1 MPAVLAGLIMVSL
14 LAVSPALA
22 HINPY
27 PLASATPRLNAP
39 PRFNAP
45 DHEPKDETAPIVER
59 ILAFNDFT
67 LMTPAGQPF
76 NLRQYA
82 TGKELAIVCFVA
94 GWCKNSNHNGHVIKR
109 LYDKYKDRGLGAVVV
124 MEYSNN
130 RDIQIHINRI
140 GIDYPIVVETDGLG
154 ARKKSLHY
162 KYRHAVG
169 DKREWG
175 TPFYVLIDRRDIKP
189 EPAASLLADR
199 VYTVSGEIVE
209 SEAEQFIERRIGR
222 ADTGTLRIDESQIV
236 VAN

>member
-1 MPAVLAGLIMVSL
+1 LNIHTTVNVGAVRAVCAIPAVLTGLTMVSL
-14 LAVSPALA
+14 LAGSPALA
-22 HINPY
+22 HIDPY
-27 PLASATPRLNAP
+27 PSAGAH

-59 ILAFNDFT
+59 TVAFNDFT
-67 LMTPAGQPF
+67 LTTPAGQPF
-76 NLRQYA
+76 NLREYA
-82 TGKELAIVCFVA
+82 SGKELTLICFVA

-140 GIDYPIVVETDGLG
+140 GIDYPVVIETDSLG

-175 TPFYVLIDRRDIKP
+175 TPFYVFIDNSDLVQG
-189 EPAASLLADR
+189 ASGSGPLANH
-199 VYTVSGEIVE
+199 VYTVSGEI
-209 SEAEQFIERRIGR
+209 AEPDAVRFIERRLG
-222 ADTGTLRIDESQIV
+222 
-236 VAN
+236 N

>member
-1 MPAVLAGLIMVSL
+1 LAGLTMVSL
-14 LAVSPALA
+14 LAVSSGLA

-27 PLASATPRLNAP
+27 PRADGCPLVDAPSHANAP
-39 PRFNAP
+39 LRFNGP
-45 DHEPKDETAPIVER
+45 DHESKDETAPLVER
-59 ILAFNDFT
+59 TLAFNDFT
-67 LMTPAGQPF
+67 LMTPAGRPF
-76 NLRQYA
+76 NLREYA
-82 TGKELAIVCFVA
+82 TGKELTLICFVA
-94 GWCKNSNHNGHVIKR
+94 GWCRNSNHNGHVIKR

-140 GIDYPIVVETDGLG
+140 GIDYPVVVETDGLG

-175 TPFYVLIDRRDIKP
+175 TPFYVFIDQGDLSP
-189 EPAASLLADR
+189 GASGSSPLANH

-209 SEAEQFIERRIGR
+209 SEAEQFIETHAGR
-222 ADTGTLRIDESQIV
+222 DHHQAS
-236 VAN
+236 